1 MKTATAGMIAMLQNN
16 DQFYVADLYTFT
28 LSDGTIYRYTDADQD
43 ITAGGFLFDS
53 GSLNLRRSSIKT
65 SVGIQVDNMN
75 IEVLAKDGDVIA
87 SKPFLQAIAQG
98 NVDGAQVKL
107 ERAIMTTFGD
117 TTNGTIVMFLGR
129 VAEINFNRT
138 TVSIEVKSMVEL
150 LNIKMPRN
158 LYQLSCLHTVY
169 DTGCTLLKSSFA
181 TSGTVLTATNSTLT
195 FTDVTASGY
204 FDQGIIEFTGGA
216 NIGLKRTVKT
226 HTTGNIA
233 LALYLPNIPTAGD
246 TFIIYPGCDRTKST
260 CSTKFSNLAH
270 FRGYP
275 YIPAPESIT

>member
-28 LSDGTIYRYTDADQD
+28 LSDGTIYRYTDADAD
-43 ITAGGFLFDS
+43 IAAGGFLFDS

-138 TVSIEVKSMVEL
+138 TISIEVKSMVEL

-204 FDQGIIEFTGGA
+204 FDQGIIEFTSGS

-226 HTTGNIA
+226 HTTGSVA

-246 TFIIYPGCDRTKST
+246 TFIIYSGCDRTQST
-260 CSTKFSNLAH
+260 CNTKFLNLAH